1 MDFKNGFSLEYIPSG
16 NPVFVEL
23 LRYFKSDGGKC
34 DAVLGLN
41 KSLNSQ
47 VEDTC
52 LWYENLQ
59 NGLLYHSFVVSKLD
73 PCVFMSKTI
82 ICVLYVDDFMFWA
95 RSQSDIDNSMKSFK
109 EDGTSYNW

>member
-1 MDFKNGFSLEYIPSG
+1 M
-16 NPVFVEL
+16 
-23 LRYFKSDGGKC
+23 
-34 DAVLGLN
+34 
-41 KSLNSQ
+41 
-47 VEDTC
+47 
-52 LWYENLQ
+52 
-59 NGLLYHSFVVSKLD
+59 VSKLD